1 MREQESMEVKV
12 KPTYKCHR
20 TGLVFD
26 TMKEVYQHRIENYP
40 LDYVHGVPF
49 QFLEVKLDAKEMASL
64 PDDWD
69 DYVEDEVDPRA
80 EEEEDKEMT
89 FFQMKAQN
97 RETCSHPR
105 EMVVAYT
112 DGAFCRACYAEVD
125 L

>member
-12 KPTYKCHR
+12 KPTFKCHQS
-20 TGLVFD
+20 GLVFD

-49 QFLEVKLDAKEMASL
+49 QFLEVKLDEREMASL

-69 DYVEDEVDPRA
+69 DYVEDDVDPSA
-80 EEEEDKEMT
+80 EEEEDKEMS
-89 FFQMKAQN
+89 FFQSKKIAQL
-97 RETCSHPR
+97 TCTHPR
-105 EMVVAYT
+105 DMLVRYT
-112 DGAFCRACYAEVD
+112 DGAFCRRCYAEVD